1 MINVLIVDDHSI
13 VREGLCKIIQLESD
27 IEVAGIAKD
36 AAEAIKALMKS
47 KVDVVILDISMPG
60 LSGLD
65 AIKDLKKIQ
74 PSVKILMLSMYP
86 EERFAIRALKAG
98 ASGYLTKETAPEEII
113 SAVRKVC
120 SGHKYITPLMAEKI
134 VTELQH
140 PNENE
145 LYERLSSRE
154 FEVMC
159 LIGSGKTINE
169 IANFLS
175 ISNSTVSTY
184 RTRIMEKMNFT
195 NNAMIMHYVID
206 NGLLS

>member
-1 MINVLIVDDHSI
+1 MINILIVDDHSI
-13 VREGLCKIIQLESD
+13 VREGLSKIIQLESD
-27 IEVAGIAKD
+27 IVVVGLAKD
-36 AAEAIKALMKS
+36 ASEAIKALMKS

-98 ASGYLTKETAPEEII
+98 ASGYMTKETAPEEII
-113 SAVRKVC
+113 LAIRKVC
-120 SGHKYITPLMAEKI
+120 SGHNYITPLIAEKI

>member
-120 SGHKYITPLMAEKI
+120 SGHNYITPLIAEKI